1 MQSYYQTGGQIGMV
15 SLRFVLMLLGLI
27 SLVLATFNVPTPR
40 INLTAL
46 GLSFW
51 LLALLVA

>member
-1 MQSYYQTGGQIGMV
+1 MQSYYQMGGEIGMV
-15 SLRFVLMLLGLI
+15 SLRFVLLLLALI
-27 SLVLATFNVPTPR
+27 SFVLAAFGVPTR
-40 INLTAL
+40 SINLTAL

>member
-1 MQSYYQTGGQIGMV
+1 MGGEIGMV
-15 SLRFVLMLLGLI
+15 SLRFVLLLLALI
-27 SLVLATFNVPTPR
+27 SFVLAAFGVPTR
-40 INLTAL
+40 SINLTAL

>member
-1 MQSYYQTGGQIGMV
+1 MV